1 MSPSEETE
9 REPLVGDCSPGAL
22 REDSDSDDQHSS
34 DQTSLIE
41 EPLAN
46 LDLDKLLVE
55 RLGEFGRYQKL
66 IYFLICLPAA
76 LTAGVTLSSV
86 FTEFSPPH
94 RCYVPGC
101 DDPQD
106 PRYDDA
112 FYLSFYNFTVPS
124 NRSGCEMYDRRDN
137 TTTSCHPSD
146 FSAVETEQCERRV
159 FSDSVMRNS
168 LATEYDLVCAQ
179 QWQLPLS
186 QAVFF
191 AGVLVGAPLWGHL
204 ADVLGRKIT
213 FLLSLVE
220 TTLCG
225 LLAAF
230 SLSFRMFTIVQ
241 FFTAMGQVG
250 LFQTAFVLGIE
261 LVGPNKR
268 TLCGILI
275 EFVFVAGELYL
286 ALVAWQ
292 LRDWRKVQ
300 LACVLPCLAF
310 FSYYFFVP
318 ESVRWLIMKRKF
330 RSAQSRLERIAEGNK
345 VQMPSEEELV
355 EYKTEEEETSGS
367 GERMTDLI
375 KRPRMVGRLLNVFLN
390 WFVITMIYYGLS
402 LNAASLAGDVYVNFA
417 LLSLCEVPGYTI
429 SYLGMR
435 FAGRRL
441 TLSFSLLIGG
451 VSCLISS
458 LVTNVDISTAFFLL
472 GKFGATAGF
481 GTTYLYTGELFP
493 TQVRSLCVGVSS
505 MVGRVGAIISPYIA
519 GLGLLTGLPWL
530 PMAVFAGAGLASGL
544 LTLLLPETRNKT
556 LPRTIEEAENI

>member
-1 MSPSEETE
+1 MSQYEET
-9 REPLVGDCSPGAL
+9 EPLVGDYSPGEMAQNAD
-22 REDSDSDDQHSS
+22 ENQQSTDESA
-34 DQTSLIE
+34 LIE
-41 EPLAN
+41 ESLAN

-86 FTEFSPPH
+86 FTEFTPPH
-94 RCYVPGC
+94 RCFIPGC
-101 DDPQD
+101 DDPQA

-112 FYLSFYNFTVPS
+112 YYSDFYNFTVPATNPECNMFS
-124 NRSGCEMYDRRDN
+124 RLDN
-137 TTTSCHPSD
+137 VTKSCHPVD
-146 FSAVETEQCERRV
+146 FSPLRTEECGRSL
-159 FSDSVMRNS
+159 FNDSVMKS
-168 LATEYDLVCAQ
+168 SVATEFSLVCEK

-186 QAVFF
+186 QSVFF
-191 AGVLVGAPLWGHL
+191 AGVLVGAPVWGHM
-204 ADVLGRKIT
+204 ADILGRRVT
-213 FLLSLVE
+213 FLLSLLE
-220 TTLCG
+220 TSVFG
-225 LLAAF
+225 ILAAF
-230 SLSFRMFTIVQ
+230 SVNFQMFVIVQ

-286 ALVAWQ
+286 ALVAQQ
-292 LRDWRKVQ
+292 LRDWRKIQ
-300 LACVLPCLAF
+300 LACTLPCLVF
-310 FSYYFFVP
+310 FLYYFILP
-318 ESVRWLIMKRKF
+318 ESVRWLLSKKKYTQAQNRLKTI
-330 RSAQSRLERIAEGNK
+330 SARNNIEILRT
-345 VQMPSEEELV
+345 EELV
-355 EYKTEEEETSGS
+355 HYRVQEEETDES
-367 GERMTDLI
+367 ENTETMMDLLR
-375 KRPRMVGRLLNVFLN
+375 RPRLVARLFNVFLN

-402 LNAASLAGDVYVNFA
+402 LNAASLAGDVYINFA
-417 LLSLCEVPGYTI
+417 LLSLCEVPGYAI

-441 TLSFSLLIGG
+441 TLAASLLIGG

-458 LVTNVDISTAFFLL
+458 LVTNADLSTAFFLL

-493 TQVRSLCVGVSS
+493 TRVRSLCVGVSS
-505 MVGRVGAIISPYIA
+505 MVGRLGAIMSPYIA
-519 GLGLLTGLPWL
+519 ELGLLTGLSWL
-530 PMAVFAGAGLASGL
+530 SMAVFAGAALLSGL
-544 LTLLLPETRNKT
+544 LTLLLPETKHKT

>member
-1 MSPSEETE
+1 MTE
-9 REPLVGDCSPGAL
+9 DTEPLVGFTGSSEIRDHDTNNQHTEEEASQ
-22 REDSDSDDQHSS
+22 EDS
-34 DQTSLIE
+34 
-41 EPLAN
+41 PLVN
-46 LDLDKLLVE
+46 LDLDKLLTE
-55 RLGEFGRYQKL
+55 RLGEFGRYQKV

-94 RCYVPGC
+94 RCYIPGC
-101 DDPQD
+101 DDLQS

-112 FYLSFYNFTVPS
+112 YYFSFYNFTVPVNKS
-124 NRSGCEMYDRRDN
+124 LAQCEMLTRLDN
-137 TTTSCHPSD
+137 TSKSCYPVD
-146 FSAVETEQCERRV
+146 FSSEPERCERRL
-159 FSDSVMRNS
+159 FSDSVMKRS
-168 LATEYDLVCAQ
+168 VATEFDLVCDS
-179 QWQLPLS
+179 QWELPLS
-186 QAVFF
+186 QSVFF
-191 AGVLVGAPLWGHL
+191 AGVLVGAPLWGHS
-204 ADVLGRKIT
+204 ADLLGRRIT
-213 FLLSLVE
+213 FFISLLE
-220 TTLCG
+220 TSVFG
-225 LLAAF
+225 ILAAF
-230 SLSFRMFTIVQ
+230 STSFNMFVVVQ

-275 EFVFVAGELYL
+275 EFVFVTGELYL

-300 LACVLPCLAF
+300 LACAVPCLAL
-310 FSYYFFVP
+310 FSYYFILP
-318 ESVRWLIMKRKF
+318 ESVRWLLTKKKYDM
-330 RSAQSRLERIAEGNK
+330 AQSRLEKIAKRNNVE
-345 VQMPSEEELV
+345 MPKKEELAHYTRQEEV
-355 EYKTEEEETSGS
+355 GECQNTET
-367 GERMTDLI
+367 MMDLLR
-375 KRPRMVGRLLNVFLN
+375 RPRMLGRLLNVFFN

-417 LLSLCEVPGYTI
+417 LLSLCEVPGYSL
-429 SYLGMR
+429 SYLGMK

-441 TLSFSLLIGG
+441 TLSVSLLIGG

-458 LVTNVDISTAFFLL
+458 IVPNTFISTAFFLL

-505 MVGRVGAIISPYIA
+505 MVGRLGAIISPYIA
-519 GLGLLTGLPWL
+519 ELGLLTGISWL
-530 PMAVFAGAGLASGL
+530 PMAVFAGTSLLSGL

-556 LPRTIEEAENI
+556 LPTTVEEAENI